1 MSDTPADDVDDLPG
15 ADETG
20 SESLA
25 AEVAAELEP
34 DPEDLEGFTTDRDW
48 SAEEPEVEEG

>member
-15 ADETG
+15 PDGTGRDSLPAD
-20 SESLA
+20 
-25 AEVAAELEP
+25 VAAELEP
-34 DPEDLEGFTTDRDW
+34 DPEDLEGFATDRDW

>member
-15 ADETG
+15 PDGTGRDSLPAD
-20 SESLA
+20 
-25 AEVAAELEP
+25 VAAELEP
-34 DPEDLEGFTTDRDW
+34 DPEDLEGLATDRDW